1 MAAKAERDLPELAKR
16 ATAAKAALSV
26 ERSALTTK
34 KEKAREAL
42 QDLYI
47 A

>member
-1 MAAKAERDLPELAKR
+1 MLGVGERVAIVE
-16 ATAAKAALSV
+16 AALLA
-26 ERSALTTK
+26 ERSALVLE

-42 QDLYI
+42 QDLRI